1 MMLTNEPKLNIKQII
16 DLCIKNDLQIND
28 LEQIGFNYETFNR
41 EMLIDIIRG
50 LFNELKQVSK
60 EKKELEKQNYELSH
74 EIERYEEIMDNDGI
88 DY

>member
-1 MMLTNEPKLNIKQII
+1 MLTNEPKLNIKQII

-28 LEQIGFNYETFNR
+28 LEQMGFDYETFNR

-50 LFNELKQVSK
+50 LFDELKQVSK
-60 EKKELEKQNYELSH
+60 EKKDLKKQNYELSQ